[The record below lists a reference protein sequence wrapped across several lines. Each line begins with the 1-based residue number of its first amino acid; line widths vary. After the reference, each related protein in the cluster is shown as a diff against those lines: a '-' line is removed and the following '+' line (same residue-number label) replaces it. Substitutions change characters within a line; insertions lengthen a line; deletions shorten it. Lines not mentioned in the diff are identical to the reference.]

1 MATLLTNLL
10 STELIF
16 MAKTLKFNLKIDK
29 DIQVR
34 TLEDLRNNFVLEDI
48 LEYYKNKK
56 LHKWLRVRGF
66 EKELMGVDKIT
77 STSEKEILIKLIEIF
92 GVETDP
98 VKIDYSLEILKY
110 DQQRVLVKKE
120 KEKMVSA
127 TNTLVSKYFERYD
140 ELIEDIINNP
150 ENRPLIQAAIETIE
164 KEYQELFKH
173 DFRNFFYRVK
183 DESVL
188 AVIYLLINPFTRQFY
203 IKDEGPLSL
212 NNDTPT
218 LYSEVKRCLIP
229 SVLNHCD
236 AVIKEKIQTGQ
247 RWVEL
252 TCRSC
257 LVLELTHATYTECAV
272 AQRNDT
278 KNFLDHKAVSGKY
291 PLMNGLQFQNSDA
304 TGTNTLYYI
313 EI

>member
-1 MATLLTNLL
+1 
-10 STELIF
+10 

-48 LEYYKNKK
+48 LAYYNNKL

-66 EKELMGVDKIT
+66 EKELEAVDKIT
-77 STSEKEILIKLIEIF
+77 STSEKEILIKLIQIF

-98 VKIDYSLEILKY
+98 VKIDFSLEILKY
-110 DQQRVLVKKE
+110 DQQRVLVKKQ

-127 TNTLVSKYFERYD
+127 TNTLFSKYFERYNG
-140 ELIEDIINNP
+140 LIQGIINNP
-150 ENRPLIQAAIETIE
+150 RSKPMIKAALKIIEE
-164 KEYQELFKH
+164 EYSELFKH

-183 DESVL
+183 DKSVL

-203 IKDEGPLSL
+203 IKDEGPLSS

-218 LYSEVKRCLIP
+218 LYLEVKRCLIP
-229 SVLNHCD
+229 SVLDHCD
-236 AVIKEKIQTGQ
+236 AVVKETIQTGQ

-252 TCRSC
+252 TCQRC
-257 LVLELTHATYTECAV
+257 LVLELTRATYTECAV

-278 KNFLDHKAVSGKY
+278 KHFLDHKAVAGKY

-304 TGTNTLYYI
+304 TGANTLYYI